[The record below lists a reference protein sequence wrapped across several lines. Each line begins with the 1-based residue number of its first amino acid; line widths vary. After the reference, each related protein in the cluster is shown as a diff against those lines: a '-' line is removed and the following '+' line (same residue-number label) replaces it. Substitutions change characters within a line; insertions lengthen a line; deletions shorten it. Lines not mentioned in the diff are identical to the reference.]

1 MPISATNVAAA
12 GRAYIDI
19 RVGEC
24 QVHQGL
30 LDVSTLTGVDDAD
43 GNLAPGLPIRTN
55 GAPVTAGTDAIIGL
69 VGPEPV
75 KLQAADHFGNV
86 FVSGTFNKNAIE
98 DNLGR
103 ALTANELAAI
113 ALVPAIRLI

>member
-1 MPISATNVAAA
+1 MPINISSTSARGT
-12 GRAYIDI
+12 GYIDV

-24 QVHQGL
+24 QIHQAK
-30 LDVSTLTGVDDAD
+30 LDVSTLTGEVDAD
-43 GNLAPGLPIRTN
+43 DNLPPGLPIRTN
-55 GAPVTAGTDAIIGL
+55 GAPVTAGTDAIIGVL
-69 VGPEPV
+69 GPESAPNGTV
-75 KLQAADHFGNV
+75 DHFANVIISGNL
-86 FVSGTFNKNAIE
+86 NKNAIE